1 MDAKKALTMFSTPL
15 TKCFKVIA
23 RMLADFLSFFSCQD
37 EGIQRCNLSVIV
49 PEENKV
55 VSWVLYFIQFSQ
67 TSQTVQFHSMN
78 IKSSLQQ
85 LKTQSRKLNA
95 F

>member
-1 MDAKKALTMFSTPL
+1 MFSTPL

-23 RMLADFLSFFSCQD
+23 VGSTFFFTSCQD

-67 TSQTVQFHSMN
+67 TSQTAAVPLYEY
-78 IKSSLQQ
+78 K
-85 LKTQSRKLNA
+85 KLFTTIENTE
-95 F
+95 

>member
-23 RMLADFLSFFSCQD
+23 RMLAAAKLSFFLFSCQD

-67 TSQTVQFHSMN
+67 LRKQQFHSMN

-85 LKTQSRKLNA
+85 LKTER
-95 F
+95 

>member
-15 TKCFKVIA
+15 TKCFKIIA

-67 TSQTVQFHSMN
+67 TSQTAAVPLYEY
-78 IKSSLQQ
+78 K
-85 LKTQSRKLNA
+85 KLFTTIENTE
-95 F
+95 

>member
-23 RMLADFLSFFSCQD
+23 RMLAAATKLSFLFSCQD

-67 TSQTVQFHSMN
+67 TSQTAAVPLYEY
-78 IKSSLQQ
+78 K
-85 LKTQSRKLNA
+85 KLFTTIENTE
-95 F
+95 